1 MCCLPI
7 YVAFRETVEPGSTVT
22 RGEKLPL
29 ASIPNVTGDFGVLP
43 RNVAF
48 GQHPRAVDTQD
59 ATVQVIT
66 PCYAWG
72 EAWVA

>member
-1 MCCLPI
+1 MLKRCISVACMLLI
-7 YVAFRETVEPGSTVT
+7 Y
-22 RGEKLPL
+22 
-29 ASIPNVTGDFGVLP
+29 
-43 RNVAF
+43 VAF